1 MDLAI
6 WLLPLVAILAIL
18 VGYLGHKITT
28 VRTIGDAE
36 TRASR
41 IVEDAR
47 RAAADAS
54 REVESKAREAE
65 AKIKAAEL
73 EAKEVALRARA
84 ELEQD
89 TRARQKEIQEIER
102 RVVHQEEQLS
112 RRIDQLDRR
121 EADFDKRD
129 RQSAERERK
138 MAETEGRLANALEE
152 HRRKLESVAG
162 LTAEEA
168 KRQLMA
174 QIEVD
179 ARREAQLLCMRLEE
193 EARETAQLKA
203 KEVLATTIQRLAPDY
218 TVETA
223 VSIVDLPSDD
233 MKGRIIG
240 REGRNIRALE
250 LHTGVDLIVDDTPEA
265 VLISAYDPYRREI
278 ARLALQKLIA
288 DGRIHPAR
296 IEEVVEKV
304 KKEMEQ
310 HLKEEGEKACFE
322 VGVHGLHPELVKL
335 VGRMK
340 FRTSY
345 GQNCL
350 QHSKEV
356 AWLCGMM
363 AAEIKADVKL
373 AKRMGLLHDIGKAL
387 THEQEGSHP
396 ELSLQVL
403 TKYNESPAV
412 INAALC
418 GHENVEPE
426 TIEAVLVEAADGI
439 SAARPGARRDVLES
453 YIKRLAK
460 LEEIA
465 LSYKGVEMC
474 YAIQA
479 GRELRIMTKS
489 EQVSDLDAYQ
499 LAKDISKRIEAE
511 MQYPG
516 HIKVVVIRETRAVE
530 VARVAMTRPVTVLC
544 VGDVFGESGRRCV
557 QALLPRLRKQH
568 EVDVAVVN
576 VENAAAGFGVTPLI
590 ARTFLEQGV
599 DVMTSGNH
607 IWDRKEI
614 IEYIVKENLLLRPAN
629 YPSGTPGVGSA
640 TVKAGPHKVAVLNLM
655 GRVFLPNLDCPFR
668 KADEEVARL
677 REETPLVVVDMHCE
691 ATSESQAM
699 GWYLDGRVSAVVGTH
714 RHVQTADER
723 VLPRARPSSRTSA

>member
-1 MDLAI
+1 MTGI
-6 WLLPLVAILAIL
+6 LLFDSIVAIIAL
-18 VGYLGHKITT
+18 VVGFFLHKFVTD
-28 VRTIGDAE
+28 RRLGDAQQ
-36 TRASR
+36 TAQR
-41 IVEDAR
+41 IVETAEQAAEAR
-47 RAAADAS
+47 LKAADLQAK
-54 REVESKAREAE
+54 EHELKAR
-65 AKIKAAEL
+65 
-73 EAKEVALRARA
+73 V
-84 ELEQD
+84 ELEQEV
-89 TRARQKEIQEIER
+89 RRREGEIQAIER
-102 RVVHQEEQLS
+102 RMLTKEEQVGRKLEE
-112 RRIDQLDRR
+112 LDRR
-121 EADFDKRD
+121 LNEQSSRD
-129 RQSAERERK
+129 RSLAAREK
-138 MAETEGRLANALEE
+138 TLGDKEARLEVAIEE
-152 HRRKLESVAG
+152 QRRKLEVIAG

-168 KRQLMA
+168 KRQLVSQMEA
-174 QIEVD
+174 E
-179 ARREAQLLCMRLEE
+179 ARREAALIGMRLEE
-193 EARETAQLKA
+193 EARETAHQKA

-265 VLISAYDPYRREI
+265 VIVSAYDPYRREI
-278 ARLALQKLIA
+278 ARLALQRLIA

-296 IEEVVEKV
+296 IEEVVAKV
-304 KKEMEQ
+304 KTEMEQ

-356 AWLCGMM
+356 AWLAGMM
-363 AAEIKADVKL
+363 AAEVKADAKM

-453 YIKRLAK
+453 YIRRLAK

-479 GRELRIMTKS
+479 GRELRVMTKADI
-489 EQVSDLDAYQ
+489 VSDLDAHQ
-499 LAKDISKRIEAE
+499 LARDISKRIEAE

-530 VARVAMTRPVTVLC
+530 VAR
-544 VGDVFGESGRRCV
+544 
-557 QALLPRLRKQH
+557 
-568 EVDVAVVN
+568 
-576 VENAAAGFGVTPLI
+576 
-590 ARTFLEQGV
+590 
-599 DVMTSGNH
+599 
-607 IWDRKEI
+607 
-614 IEYIVKENLLLRPAN
+614 
-629 YPSGTPGVGSA
+629 
-640 TVKAGPHKVAVLNLM
+640 
-655 GRVFLPNLDCPFR
+655 
-668 KADEEVARL
+668 
-677 REETPLVVVDMHCE
+677 
-691 ATSESQAM
+691 
-699 GWYLDGRVSAVVGTH
+699 
-714 RHVQTADER
+714 
-723 VLPRARPSSRTSA
+723 

>member
-1 MDLAI
+1 MQGIWLILDSLIAVLALVLGFLLHRWMSERRIGEASTRAERIVQDAEREATNRLRGADLA
-6 WLLPLVAILAIL
+6 A
-18 VGYLGHKITT
+18 KE
-28 VRTIGDAE
+28 AE
-36 TRASR
+36 L
-41 IVEDAR
+41 
-47 RAAADAS
+47 
-54 REVESKAREAE
+54 KARTAVEAE
-65 AKIKAAEL
+65 A
-73 EAKEVALRARA
+73 R
-84 ELEQD
+84 
-89 TRARQKEIQEIER
+89 
-102 RVVHQEEQLS
+102 
-112 RRIDQLDRR
+112 
-121 EADFDKRD
+121 
-129 RQSAERERK
+129 ERERSFQQVEQRVLSK
-138 MAETEGRLANALEE
+138 EEGLARKLDQVERRLGEVGTKDRELVGREKTIAEKESRLAVALDEQ
-152 HRRKLESVAG
+152 RRKLEAIAS

-168 KRQLMA
+168 KRQLLA
-174 QIEVD
+174 QMEVES
-179 ARREAQLLCMRLEE
+179 RREAQLIGMRLEE
-193 EARETAQLKA
+193 EARETAQMKA
-203 KEVLATTIQRLAPDY
+203 KEILATTIQRLAPDY

-223 VSIVDLPSDD
+223 VSVVDLPSDD

-278 ARLALQKLIA
+278 ARRSLQVLIA

-310 HLKEEGEKACFE
+310 HLREEGEKACFE
-322 VGVHGLHPELVKL
+322 IGVHGLHPELVKL

-356 AWLCGMM
+356 AWLAGMM
-363 AAEIKADVKL
+363 AAEVKADAKL

-403 TKYNESPAV
+403 TKYNESAQV

-479 GRELRIMTKS
+479 GRELRVMTKADI
-489 EQVSDLDAYQ
+489 VSDLDAHQ

-530 VARVAMTRPVTVLC
+530 VA
-544 VGDVFGESGRRCV
+544 
-557 QALLPRLRKQH
+557 K
-568 EVDVAVVN
+568 
-576 VENAAAGFGVTPLI
+576 
-590 ARTFLEQGV
+590 
-599 DVMTSGNH
+599 
-607 IWDRKEI
+607 
-614 IEYIVKENLLLRPAN
+614 
-629 YPSGTPGVGSA
+629 
-640 TVKAGPHKVAVLNLM
+640 
-655 GRVFLPNLDCPFR
+655 
-668 KADEEVARL
+668 
-677 REETPLVVVDMHCE
+677 
-691 ATSESQAM
+691 
-699 GWYLDGRVSAVVGTH
+699 
-714 RHVQTADER
+714 
-723 VLPRARPSSRTSA
+723 

>member
-1 MDLAI
+1 MPQGLWLVIASVIAVLA
-6 WLLPLVAILAIL
+6 LLIGFLLQKWFTDKR
-18 VGYLGHKITT
+18 LGEAGE
-28 VRTIGDAE
+28 RAE
-36 TRASR
+36 R
-41 IVEDAR
+41 IVGEAQ
-47 RAAADAS
+47 
-54 REVESKAREAE
+54 REAE
-65 AKIKAAEL
+65 NRKKSSDL
-73 EAKEVALRARA
+73 EVREATLKARA
-84 ELEQD
+84 EFETE
-89 TRARQKEIQEIER
+89 TRRREREIQQVEQ
-102 RVVHQEEQLS
+102 RVIGKEEQLA
-112 RRIDQLDRR
+112 RKLDDIERHLADFTSKDAGVARR
-121 EADFDKRD
+121 EK
-129 RQSAERERK
+129 QVLEQEQ
-138 MAETEGRLANALEE
+138 RLAAAVDEQ
-152 HRRKLESVAG
+152 RRKLEVIAG

-168 KRQLMA
+168 KRQLLA
-174 QIEVD
+174 TFEEELK
-179 ARREAQLLCMRLEE
+179 REAALMGMRLEE
-193 EARETAQLKA
+193 EARETAQVKA
-203 KEVLATTIQRLAPDY
+203 REVLATTIQRLAPDY

-223 VSIVDLPSDD
+223 VSVVDLPSDD

-250 LHTGVDLIVDDTPEA
+250 QLTGVDLIVDDTPEA

-278 ARLALQKLIA
+278 ARRSLQILVA

-310 HLKEEGEKACFE
+310 HLREEGEKACFE

-356 AWLCGMM
+356 AWLAGMM

-396 ELSLQVL
+396 ELSLMVL
-403 TKYNESPAV
+403 TKYNESAQV

-426 TIEAVLVEAADGI
+426 TIEAVLTEAADGI

-453 YIKRLAK
+453 YIRRLAK

-479 GRELRIMTKS
+479 GRELRVMTKADI
-489 EQVSDLDAYQ
+489 VSDLDAYQ
-499 LAKDISKRIEAE
+499 LAKDITKRIEAE

-530 VARVAMTRPVTVLC
+530 VA
-544 VGDVFGESGRRCV
+544 
-557 QALLPRLRKQH
+557 K
-568 EVDVAVVN
+568 
-576 VENAAAGFGVTPLI
+576 
-590 ARTFLEQGV
+590 
-599 DVMTSGNH
+599 
-607 IWDRKEI
+607 
-614 IEYIVKENLLLRPAN
+614 
-629 YPSGTPGVGSA
+629 
-640 TVKAGPHKVAVLNLM
+640 
-655 GRVFLPNLDCPFR
+655 
-668 KADEEVARL
+668 
-677 REETPLVVVDMHCE
+677 
-691 ATSESQAM
+691 
-699 GWYLDGRVSAVVGTH
+699 
-714 RHVQTADER
+714 
-723 VLPRARPSSRTSA
+723 

>member
-1 MDLAI
+1 MDVKIVLA
-6 WLLPLVAILAIL
+6 LLTVVALLALFI
-18 VGYLGHKITT
+18 GYLAHKLTIA
-28 VRTIGDAE
+28 RTLGDAE
-36 TRASR
+36 TRAKS
-41 IVEDAR
+41 ILDEGR
-47 RAAADAS
+47 RAVDQ
-54 REVESKAREAE
+54 ARTDAE
-65 AKIKAAEL
+65 AKLREGETRFRNAEL
-73 EAKEVALRARA
+73 EAKEVALKMRSD
-84 ELEQD
+84 LEQE
-89 TRARQKEIQEIER
+89 TRARQKEIQGVER
-102 RVVHQEEQLS
+102 RVLQQEEQLA
-112 RRIDQLDRR
+112 RRLDQLDRR
-121 EADFDKRD
+121 EQELQGRD
-129 RQSAERERK
+129 RSLTEREK
-138 MAETEGRLANALEE
+138 TMIAAEARLNTALDEQ
-152 HRRKLESVAG
+152 RRKLEGIAG

-174 QIEVD
+174 QVEVES
-179 ARREAQLLCMRLEE
+179 RREAQLLGMRLEE
-193 EARETAQLKA
+193 EAKETAQVKA
-203 KEVLATTIQRLAPDY
+203 REVLASTIQRLAPDY

-304 KKEMEQ
+304 KKDMDE

-322 VGVHGLHPELVKL
+322 VGVHGLHAELVKL

-340 FRTSY
+340 YRTSY

-356 AWLCGMM
+356 AWLAGMM

-403 TKYNESPAV
+403 TKWGESAQV

-426 TIEAVLVEAADGI
+426 TIEAVLTEAADGI

-465 LSYKGVEMC
+465 MSYKGVEMC

-479 GRELRIMTKS
+479 GRELRIMTKA
-489 EQVSDLDAYQ
+489 EQISDLDAHQ

-516 HIKVVVIRETRAVE
+516 HIKVIVIRETRAVE
-530 VARVAMTRPVTVLC
+530 VA
-544 VGDVFGESGRRCV
+544 
-557 QALLPRLRKQH
+557 K
-568 EVDVAVVN
+568 
-576 VENAAAGFGVTPLI
+576 
-590 ARTFLEQGV
+590 
-599 DVMTSGNH
+599 
-607 IWDRKEI
+607 
-614 IEYIVKENLLLRPAN
+614 
-629 YPSGTPGVGSA
+629 
-640 TVKAGPHKVAVLNLM
+640 
-655 GRVFLPNLDCPFR
+655 
-668 KADEEVARL
+668 
-677 REETPLVVVDMHCE
+677 
-691 ATSESQAM
+691 
-699 GWYLDGRVSAVVGTH
+699 
-714 RHVQTADER
+714 
-723 VLPRARPSSRTSA
+723 

>member
-1 MDLAI
+1 
-6 WLLPLVAILAIL
+6 
-18 VGYLGHKITT
+18 
-28 VRTIGDAE
+28 
-36 TRASR
+36 
-41 IVEDAR
+41 
-47 RAAADAS
+47 
-54 REVESKAREAE
+54 
-65 AKIKAAEL
+65 
-73 EAKEVALRARA
+73 
-84 ELEQD
+84 
-89 TRARQKEIQEIER
+89 
-102 RVVHQEEQLS
+102 
-112 RRIDQLDRR
+112 
-121 EADFDKRD
+121 
-129 RQSAERERK
+129 
-138 MAETEGRLANALEE
+138 
-152 HRRKLESVAG
+152 
-162 LTAEEA
+162 
-168 KRQLMA
+168 
-174 QIEVD
+174 
-179 ARREAQLLCMRLEE
+179 MRLEE
-193 EARETAQLKA
+193 EARETAQMKA
-203 KEVLATTIQRLAPDY
+203 KEILATTIQRLAPDY

-223 VSIVDLPSDD
+223 VSVVDLPSDD

-250 LHTGVDLIVDDTPEA
+250 QHTGVDLIVDDTPEA

-278 ARLALQKLIA
+278 ARRALQVLIA

-304 KKEMEQ
+304 KKEMDL
-310 HLKEEGEKACFE
+310 HLREEGEKACFE

-356 AWLCGMM
+356 AWLAGMM
-363 AAEIKADVKL
+363 AAEVKADVKL

-403 TKYNESPAV
+403 TKYNESAQV

-479 GRELRIMTKS
+479 GRELRVMTKADII
-489 EQVSDLDAYQ
+489 SDLDAHQ

-530 VARVAMTRPVTVLC
+530 VA
-544 VGDVFGESGRRCV
+544 
-557 QALLPRLRKQH
+557 K
-568 EVDVAVVN
+568 
-576 VENAAAGFGVTPLI
+576 
-590 ARTFLEQGV
+590 
-599 DVMTSGNH
+599 
-607 IWDRKEI
+607 
-614 IEYIVKENLLLRPAN
+614 
-629 YPSGTPGVGSA
+629 
-640 TVKAGPHKVAVLNLM
+640 
-655 GRVFLPNLDCPFR
+655 
-668 KADEEVARL
+668 
-677 REETPLVVVDMHCE
+677 
-691 ATSESQAM
+691 
-699 GWYLDGRVSAVVGTH
+699 
-714 RHVQTADER
+714 
-723 VLPRARPSSRTSA
+723 

>member
-1 MDLAI
+1 MQGI
-6 WLLPLVAILAIL
+6 WLIADSIIAVLALVLGFIL
-18 VGYLGHKITT
+18 HKWISE
-28 VRTIGDAE
+28 RKIGDA
-36 TRASR
+36 ASQAER
-41 IVEDAR
+41 IVH
-47 RAAADAS
+47 
-54 REVESKAREAE
+54 EAE
-65 AKIKAAEL
+65 RDAANRVKTAEL
-73 EAKEVALRARA
+73 EVKEAALKARSTFEDETRQREGKIQQIEQRVLSKEE
-84 ELEQD
+84 EL
-89 TRARQKEIQEIER
+89 ARKLDQLER
-102 RVVHQEEQLS
+102 RLNESVS
-112 RRIDQLDRR
+112 
-121 EADFDKRD
+121 K
-129 RQSAERERK
+129 ERELTGREK
-138 MAETEGRLANALEE
+138 TMGEKESRLASALDEQ
-152 HRRKLESVAG
+152 RRKLESIAS

-168 KRQLMA
+168 KRQLLTQM
-174 QIEVD
+174 EVE
-179 ARREAQLLCMRLEE
+179 ARREAQLMAMRLEE
-193 EARETAQLKA
+193 EARETAQVKA
-203 KEVLATTIQRLAPDY
+203 REVLATTIQRLAPDY

-223 VSIVDLPSDD
+223 VSVVDLPSDD

-278 ARLALQKLIA
+278 ARRSLQVLIA

-296 IEEVVEKV
+296 IEEVVEKI
-304 KKEMEQ
+304 KKEMDQ
-310 HLKEEGEKACFE
+310 HLKEEGDKACFE
-322 VGVHGLHPELVKL
+322 VGVHNLHPELVKL

-356 AWLCGMM
+356 AWLAGMM
-363 AAEIKADVKL
+363 AAEVKADVKL

-403 TKYNESPAV
+403 TKYNESAKV

-479 GRELRIMTKS
+479 GRELRVMTKADI
-489 EQVSDLDAYQ
+489 VSDLDAHQ

-516 HIKVVVIRETRAVE
+516 HIKVIVIRETRAVE
-530 VARVAMTRPVTVLC
+530 VA
-544 VGDVFGESGRRCV
+544 
-557 QALLPRLRKQH
+557 K
-568 EVDVAVVN
+568 
-576 VENAAAGFGVTPLI
+576 
-590 ARTFLEQGV
+590 
-599 DVMTSGNH
+599 
-607 IWDRKEI
+607 
-614 IEYIVKENLLLRPAN
+614 
-629 YPSGTPGVGSA
+629 
-640 TVKAGPHKVAVLNLM
+640 
-655 GRVFLPNLDCPFR
+655 
-668 KADEEVARL
+668 
-677 REETPLVVVDMHCE
+677 
-691 ATSESQAM
+691 
-699 GWYLDGRVSAVVGTH
+699 
-714 RHVQTADER
+714 
-723 VLPRARPSSRTSA
+723 

>member
-1 MDLAI
+1 MDATWIVLPVVAALALAVGF
-6 WLLPLVAILAIL
+6 LL
-18 VGYLGHKITT
+18 HKASSD
-28 VRTIGDAE
+28 RRIGGAEREARRIVDTAEREAE
-36 TRASR
+36 TRRKSSELETRESTLKARAAFEEEARRREREIHTIEQR
-41 IVEDAR
+41 IV
-47 RAAADAS
+47 
-54 REVESKAREAE
+54 SKEE
-65 AKIKAAEL
+65 EL
-73 EAKEVALRARA
+73 VRK
-84 ELEQD
+84 LEQL
-89 TRARQKEIQEIER
+89 ER
-102 RVVHQEEQLS
+102 RLDEYTGKEKGLS
-112 RRIDQLDRR
+112 T
-121 EADFDKRD
+121 
-129 RQSAERERK
+129 RERTV
-138 MAETEGRLANALEE
+138 TESERRLASALEE
-152 HRRKLESVAG
+152 QRRKLEAIAG

-168 KRQLMA
+168 RRQLLA
-174 QIEVD
+174 QMED
-179 ARREAQLLCMRLEE
+179 EARREAQLIGMRLEE
-193 EARETAQLKA
+193 EARETAREKA

-223 VSIVDLPSDD
+223 VSVVDLPSDD

-278 ARLALQKLIA
+278 ARLALQRLIA

-296 IEEVVEKV
+296 IEEVVNKV
-304 KKEMEQ
+304 KQEMEV
-310 HLKEEGEKACFE
+310 HLKEEGDKACFE

-340 FRTSY
+340 YRTSY

-356 AWLCGMM
+356 AWLAGMM
-363 AAEIKADVKL
+363 AAEVRGDVKL

-403 TKYNESPAV
+403 TKYNESKQV

-418 GHENVEPE
+418 GHEDVKAE
-426 TIEAVLVEAADGI
+426 TIEATLVEAADGI

-489 EQVSDLDAYQ
+489 EQISDLDAHQ

-530 VARVAMTRPVTVLC
+530 VA
-544 VGDVFGESGRRCV
+544 
-557 QALLPRLRKQH
+557 K
-568 EVDVAVVN
+568 
-576 VENAAAGFGVTPLI
+576 
-590 ARTFLEQGV
+590 
-599 DVMTSGNH
+599 
-607 IWDRKEI
+607 
-614 IEYIVKENLLLRPAN
+614 
-629 YPSGTPGVGSA
+629 
-640 TVKAGPHKVAVLNLM
+640 
-655 GRVFLPNLDCPFR
+655 
-668 KADEEVARL
+668 
-677 REETPLVVVDMHCE
+677 
-691 ATSESQAM
+691 
-699 GWYLDGRVSAVVGTH
+699 
-714 RHVQTADER
+714 
-723 VLPRARPSSRTSA
+723 

>member
-1 MDLAI
+1 MEPIWVALPIASLLAA
-6 WLLPLVAILAIL
+6 LLGIALHKWVSDRK
-18 VGYLGHKITT
+18 VGDAGLRARRI
-28 VRTIGDAE
+28 VGDAE
-36 TRASR
+36 R
-41 IVEDAR
+41 D
-47 RAAADAS
+47 
-54 REVESKAREAE
+54 AE
-65 AKIKAAEL
+65 ARHRSAEL
-73 EAKEVALRARA
+73 EAKEIVLRARTEFDTEVRKRERDIQQIEQRILNKEEHLA
-84 ELEQD
+84 RKLE
-89 TRARQKEIQEIER
+89 EIER
-102 RVVHQEEQLS
+102 RLS
-112 RRIDQLDRR
+112 DY
-121 EADFDKRD
+121 ASKDK
-129 RQSAERERK
+129 SLGERERGLEDK
-138 MAETEGRLANALEE
+138 ERRLGSALEE
-152 HRRKLESVAG
+152 QRRRLEAIAG

-168 KRQLMA
+168 KRQLVA
-174 QIEVD
+174 QMEEE
-179 ARREAQLLCMRLEE
+179 ARREAALIAMRLEE
-193 EARETAQLKA
+193 QARETAREKA
-203 KEVLATTIQRLAPDY
+203 KEILATTIQRLAPDY
-218 TVETA
+218 TVETS
-223 VSIVDLPSDD
+223 VSVVDLPSDD

-250 LHTGVDLIVDDTPEA
+250 MLTGVDLIVDDTPEA

-278 ARLALQKLIA
+278 ARRALGILIT

-403 TKYNESPAV
+403 TKYNESPEV

-418 GHENVEPE
+418 GHENVEPQ

-465 LSYKGVEMC
+465 LSYRGVEMC

-479 GRELRIMTKS
+479 GRELRVLTKADV
-489 EQVSDLDAYQ
+489 VSDLDAHQ
-499 LAKDISKRIEAE
+499 LARDITKRIESE

-530 VARVAMTRPVTVLC
+530 VA
-544 VGDVFGESGRRCV
+544 
-557 QALLPRLRKQH
+557 K
-568 EVDVAVVN
+568 
-576 VENAAAGFGVTPLI
+576 
-590 ARTFLEQGV
+590 
-599 DVMTSGNH
+599 
-607 IWDRKEI
+607 
-614 IEYIVKENLLLRPAN
+614 
-629 YPSGTPGVGSA
+629 
-640 TVKAGPHKVAVLNLM
+640 
-655 GRVFLPNLDCPFR
+655 
-668 KADEEVARL
+668 
-677 REETPLVVVDMHCE
+677 
-691 ATSESQAM
+691 
-699 GWYLDGRVSAVVGTH
+699 
-714 RHVQTADER
+714 
-723 VLPRARPSSRTSA
+723 

>member
-1 MDLAI
+1 MLARPSGDGSDVRGEVGI
-6 WLLPLVAILAIL
+6 LDPTLLVVIVTLVVLPPLAL
-18 VGYLGHKITT
+18 LGGMLIQRNLTARK
-28 VRTIGDAE
+28 IGDATAE
-36 TRASR
+36 SR
-41 IVEDAR
+41 RVVEDAQ
-47 RAAADAS
+47 
-54 REVESKAREAE
+54 
-65 AKIKAAEL
+65 KAAEARLKEATL
-73 EAKEVALRARA
+73 EAKEIVYAARQD
-84 ELEQD
+84 LE
-89 TRARQKEIQEIER
+89 REARERQKEIQGLER
-102 RVVHQEEQLS
+102 RLVQKEEQVT
-112 RRIDQLDRR
+112 RRLDQLDRR
-121 EADFDKRD
+121 DHDYRSKEEALG
-129 RQSAERERK
+129 ARERGIK
-138 MAETEGRLANALEE
+138 QLEERQQALVEEQRRALE
-152 HRRKLESVAG
+152 RVAG

-168 KRQLMA
+168 KQRLVA
-174 QIEVD
+174 QMTEE
-179 ARREAQLLCMRLEE
+179 ARREATLIAMRLEE
-193 EARETAQLKA
+193 EAREGAERKA
-203 KEVLATTIQRLAPDY
+203 REVLATTIQRLAPDY

-250 LHTGVDLIVDDTPEA
+250 LATGVDLIVDDTPEA
-265 VLISAYDPYRREI
+265 VIVSAYDPYRREI
-278 ARLALQKLIA
+278 ARLALQRLIA

-304 KKEMEQ
+304 EQEMEQ
-310 HLKEEGEKACFE
+310 HLKEEGERACFE

-340 FRTSY
+340 YRTSY

-403 TKYNESPAV
+403 TKWGESPQI

-479 GRELRIMTKS
+479 GRGLRVMTKADI
-489 EQVSDLDAYQ
+489 VYDLDAHQ
-499 LAKDISKRIEAE
+499 LAKDITKRIEAE

-530 VARVAMTRPVTVLC
+530 VA
-544 VGDVFGESGRRCV
+544 
-557 QALLPRLRKQH
+557 K
-568 EVDVAVVN
+568 
-576 VENAAAGFGVTPLI
+576 
-590 ARTFLEQGV
+590 
-599 DVMTSGNH
+599 
-607 IWDRKEI
+607 
-614 IEYIVKENLLLRPAN
+614 
-629 YPSGTPGVGSA
+629 
-640 TVKAGPHKVAVLNLM
+640 
-655 GRVFLPNLDCPFR
+655 
-668 KADEEVARL
+668 
-677 REETPLVVVDMHCE
+677 
-691 ATSESQAM
+691 
-699 GWYLDGRVSAVVGTH
+699 
-714 RHVQTADER
+714 
-723 VLPRARPSSRTSA
+723 

>member
-1 MDLAI
+1 MIDAMYLVLPIVAVLAV
-6 WLLPLVAILAIL
+6 VA
-18 VGYLGHKITT
+18 GYLLHKLSSE
-28 VRTIGDAE
+28 RKIGSAEAEARRIVESAERDAE
-36 TRASR
+36 TRRKSG
-41 IVEDAR
+41 EL
-47 RAAADAS
+47 
-54 REVESKAREAE
+54 EAREAT
-65 AKIKAAEL
+65 
-73 EAKEVALRARA
+73 LRARTEFETETRRREREIQSVEQRILA
-84 ELEQD
+84 KEEQLARKLEQ
-89 TRARQKEIQEIER
+89 IER
-102 RVVHQEEQLS
+102 RLNEYTDKERGLAAREKGIFDTENRLSVAVEEQ
-112 RRIDQLDRR
+112 RRRL
-121 EADFDKRD
+121 
-129 RQSAERERK
+129 
-138 MAETEGRLANALEE
+138 ETI
-152 HRRKLESVAG
+152 AG

-168 KRQLMA
+168 RRQLLA
-174 QIEVD
+174 QMEEE
-179 ARREAQLLCMRLEE
+179 ARREAALTAMRLEE
-193 EARETAQLKA
+193 EARETAHVKA
-203 KEVLATTIQRLAPDY
+203 REVLATTIQRLAPDY

-223 VSIVDLPSDD
+223 VSVVDLPSDD

-278 ARLALQKLIA
+278 ARRALQVLIA

-310 HLKEEGEKACFE
+310 HLREEGEKACFE

-356 AWLCGMM
+356 AWLAGMM

-396 ELSLQVL
+396 ELSMQVL
-403 TKYNESPAV
+403 TKYNESPHV

-418 GHENVEPE
+418 GHENIEPD
-426 TIEAVLVEAADGI
+426 TVEAVLVEAADGI

-453 YIKRLAK
+453 YIRRLTK

-479 GRELRIMTKS
+479 GRELRVMTKADI
-489 EQVSDLDAYQ
+489 VSDLDAHQ

-530 VARVAMTRPVTVLC
+530 VA
-544 VGDVFGESGRRCV
+544 
-557 QALLPRLRKQH
+557 K
-568 EVDVAVVN
+568 
-576 VENAAAGFGVTPLI
+576 
-590 ARTFLEQGV
+590 
-599 DVMTSGNH
+599 
-607 IWDRKEI
+607 
-614 IEYIVKENLLLRPAN
+614 
-629 YPSGTPGVGSA
+629 
-640 TVKAGPHKVAVLNLM
+640 
-655 GRVFLPNLDCPFR
+655 
-668 KADEEVARL
+668 
-677 REETPLVVVDMHCE
+677 
-691 ATSESQAM
+691 
-699 GWYLDGRVSAVVGTH
+699 
-714 RHVQTADER
+714 
-723 VLPRARPSSRTSA
+723 

>member
-1 MDLAI
+1 MPQGF
-6 WLLPLVAILAIL
+6 WLVIDSVIAVAALLIGFFLHKWFTDRR
-18 VGYLGHKITT
+18 LGEAA
-28 VRTIGDAE
+28 D
-36 TRASR
+36 RAQR
-41 IVEDAR
+41 IVGEAQ
-47 RAAADAS
+47 
-54 REVESKAREAE
+54 REAE
-65 AKIKAAEL
+65 NRKKASEL
-73 EAKEVALRARA
+73 EMRESSLKARADFDTEARRREREIQQVEQRILAKEDQLGRK
-84 ELEQD
+84 LED
-89 TRARQKEIQEIER
+89 IER
-102 RVVHQEEQLS
+102 RLSDFTSKDATLARKEKQLLEQEQRLGAALDEQ
-112 RRIDQLDRR
+112 
-121 EADFDKRD
+121 
-129 RQSAERERK
+129 
-138 MAETEGRLANALEE
+138 
-152 HRRKLESVAG
+152 RRKLEAIAG

-168 KRQLMA
+168 KRQLLA
-174 QIEVD
+174 QMEEES
-179 ARREAQLLCMRLEE
+179 RREAALVGMRLEE
-193 EARETAQLKA
+193 EARETAHMKA

-223 VSIVDLPSDD
+223 VSVVDLPSDD

-250 LHTGVDLIVDDTPEA
+250 PHTGVDLIVDDTPEA

-278 ARLALQKLIA
+278 ARQALQILIA

-296 IEEVVEKV
+296 IEEVVEKI
-304 KKEMEQ
+304 KKEMDQ

-356 AWLCGMM
+356 AWLAGMM
-363 AAEIKADVKL
+363 AAEIGADAKL

-403 TKYNESPAV
+403 TKYNDCAKV
-412 INAALC
+412 IDAALC
-418 GHENVEPE
+418 GHENVKAE

-465 LSYKGVEMC
+465 MSYRGVEMC

-479 GRELRIMTKS
+479 GRELRVITKADI
-489 EQVSDLDAYQ
+489 VSDLDAHQ

-530 VARVAMTRPVTVLC
+530 VA
-544 VGDVFGESGRRCV
+544 
-557 QALLPRLRKQH
+557 K
-568 EVDVAVVN
+568 
-576 VENAAAGFGVTPLI
+576 
-590 ARTFLEQGV
+590 
-599 DVMTSGNH
+599 
-607 IWDRKEI
+607 
-614 IEYIVKENLLLRPAN
+614 
-629 YPSGTPGVGSA
+629 
-640 TVKAGPHKVAVLNLM
+640 
-655 GRVFLPNLDCPFR
+655 
-668 KADEEVARL
+668 
-677 REETPLVVVDMHCE
+677 
-691 ATSESQAM
+691 
-699 GWYLDGRVSAVVGTH
+699 
-714 RHVQTADER
+714 
-723 VLPRARPSSRTSA
+723 

>member
-1 MDLAI
+1 MDATWMVLPVVAALALAVGF
-6 WLLPLVAILAIL
+6 LL
-18 VGYLGHKITT
+18 HKASSD
-28 VRTIGDAE
+28 RRIGGAEREARRIVDTAEREAE
-36 TRASR
+36 TR
-41 IVEDAR
+41 
-47 RAAADAS
+47 
-54 REVESKAREAE
+54 SKSS
-65 AKIKAAEL
+65 EL
-73 EAKEVALRARA
+73 ETRESTLRARA
-84 ELEQD
+84 AFEEEARRREREIHTIEQRIVGKEDELVRKLEQ
-89 TRARQKEIQEIER
+89 IER
-102 RVVHQEEQLS
+102 R
-112 RRIDQLDRR
+112 LD
-121 EADFDKRD
+121 EYTGK
-129 RQSAERERK
+129 EKGLTTRERTV
-138 MAETEGRLANALEE
+138 TESERRLASALEE
-152 HRRKLESVAG
+152 QRRKLEAIAG

-168 KRQLMA
+168 KRQLLSQMEA
-174 QIEVD
+174 E
-179 ARREAQLLCMRLEE
+179 ARREAQLIGMRLEE
-193 EARETAQLKA
+193 EARETAREKA

-223 VSIVDLPSDD
+223 VSVVDLPSDD

-278 ARLALQKLIA
+278 ARLALQRLIA

-296 IEEVVEKV
+296 IEEVVNKV
-304 KKEMEQ
+304 KQEMEV
-310 HLKEEGEKACFE
+310 HLKEEGDKACFE

-356 AWLCGMM
+356 AWLAGMM
-363 AAEIKADVKL
+363 AAEVRGDVKL

-403 TKYNESPAV
+403 TKYNESKQV

-418 GHENVEPE
+418 GHEDVKAE
-426 TIEAVLVEAADGI
+426 TIEATLVEAADGI

-479 GRELRIMTKS
+479 GRELRVITKS
-489 EQVSDLDAYQ
+489 DVISDLDAYQ

-530 VARVAMTRPVTVLC
+530 VA
-544 VGDVFGESGRRCV
+544 
-557 QALLPRLRKQH
+557 K
-568 EVDVAVVN
+568 
-576 VENAAAGFGVTPLI
+576 
-590 ARTFLEQGV
+590 
-599 DVMTSGNH
+599 
-607 IWDRKEI
+607 
-614 IEYIVKENLLLRPAN
+614 
-629 YPSGTPGVGSA
+629 
-640 TVKAGPHKVAVLNLM
+640 
-655 GRVFLPNLDCPFR
+655 
-668 KADEEVARL
+668 
-677 REETPLVVVDMHCE
+677 
-691 ATSESQAM
+691 
-699 GWYLDGRVSAVVGTH
+699 
-714 RHVQTADER
+714 
-723 VLPRARPSSRTSA
+723 